1 MVVTAWLQLEI
12 GSTGQRW
19 CGRPDAHLTEQWTE
33 CTALYECTPKW
44 QSLQQESRV
53 LHELAVL

>member
-33 CTALYECTPKW
+33 CTALYECTQNGKVYNK
-44 QSLQQESRV
+44 R
-53 LHELAVL
+53 AVYYMS